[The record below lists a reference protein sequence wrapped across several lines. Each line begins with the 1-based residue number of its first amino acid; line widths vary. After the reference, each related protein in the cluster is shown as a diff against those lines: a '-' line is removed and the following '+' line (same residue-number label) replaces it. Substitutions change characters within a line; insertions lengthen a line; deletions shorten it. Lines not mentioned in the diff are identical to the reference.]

1 MLRKLS
7 QLLLVLLLPAALGVG
22 VFAAETVP
30 SAYDVIERKTEQVM
44 ALVVTAS
51 DYEEED
57 PERYYTALQA
67 ELDDL
72 VDFSG
77 FARAVMGPYA
87 SRQRYQSLSAEGKEQ
102 LRQQAER
109 FTEVMRVGLVR
120 TYGKGL
126 IALGGS
132 RTEILR
138 PENAVSSDDAT
149 ISVTQLIYSSATE
162 PYEIQYQMRQEKSGV
177 WKMRNLIVES
187 INLGVIYR
195 NQFLASAKDY
205 EGDLDKV
212 IDNWTTPV
220 EAEADP
226 VEAETRL

>member
-1 MLRKLS
+1 MLRTLS
-7 QLLLVLLLPAALGVG
+7 QLLLILLLPAAFGAG
-22 VFAAETVP
+22 VFAAETAP
-30 SAYDVIERKTEQVM
+30 GAYDVIERKTEQVM
-44 ALVVTAS
+44 ALVESAS
-51 DYEEED
+51 DYVDED

-102 LRQQAER
+102 LREQAER

-138 PENAVSSDDAT
+138 PEAASSEDAT

-162 PYEIQYQMRQEKSGV
+162 PYEIQYQMRQEKSGA

-212 IDNWTTPV
+212 IDNWTAPV
-220 EAEADP
+220 EVEADP
-226 VEAETRL
+226 PEADQTRL